1 MISVRAQGTMVP
13 MASQESS
20 TTVHPTLSQ
29 VMHAME
35 SLWPLSL
42 QAGWDAS
49 GVVAGRPEQRIERI
63 HWAVDPVQAVA
74 DEAIE
79 FGADLLITH
88 HPLFMKPV
96 NSMAATTFKGKVIHS
111 LVENSCALVT
121 AHTNADSAVGGVSDV
136 LAEILGL
143 ENILPLAGAD
153 DGLAEEGIGRVGTLQ
168 QVMRLE
174 EFAARVYSAMPAV
187 AGGVRVAGDPDGIVS
202 KIAIT
207 GGAGDSLFEQVR
219 QHEAD
224 VYITADLRHH
234 PASEARE
241 QAMMGSDRPYL
252 IDVSHFAS
260 EWLWLPAGA
269 NALERALADEGFTVT
284 SAVSAI
290 NTDPWDF
297 ILTSGDDTTTIHN
310 ETE

>member
-1 MISVRAQGTMVP
+1 
-13 MASQESS
+13 MASKHVPEQ
-20 TTVHPTLSQ
+20 TVVHPTLLQ
-29 VMHAME
+29 VIDAME

-42 QAGWDAS
+42 QEGWDAS
-49 GVVAGRPEQRIERI
+49 GLVAGRPEQIIERI

-74 DEAIE
+74 DEAISYD
-79 FGADLLITH
+79 ADLVITH
-88 HPLFMKPV
+88 HPLFLRPV
-96 NSMAATTFKGKVIHS
+96 NSMAATSFKGKLLHT
-111 LVENSCALVT
+111 LVENSCALIT

-143 ENILPLAGAD
+143 ENLVPLSVTD
-153 DGLAEEGIGRVGTLQ
+153 EGLAEEGIGRVGTLPTAL
-168 QVMRLE
+168 RLE
-174 EFAARVYSAMPAV
+174 AFATRVHSALPAV
-187 AGGVRVAGDPDGIVS
+187 AGGVRVAGDPDGLVS
-202 KIAIT
+202 KVAIT
-207 GGAGDSLFEQVR
+207 GGAGDSLFDQVR
-219 QHEAD
+219 AHEAD

-241 QAMMGSDRPYL
+241 QAMMGEDRPYL

-269 NALERALADEGFTVT
+269 NALERALADQGLTIT

-297 ILTSGDDTTTIHN
+297 ILTSGDGTKQITK

>member
-1 MISVRAQGTMVP
+1 
-13 MASQESS
+13 MASKQASEQSV
-20 TTVHPTLSQ
+20 VHPTLSQ
-29 VMHAME
+29 VIQAME
-35 SLWPLSL
+35 ALWPVSL
-42 QAGWDAS
+42 QQSWDAS
-49 GVVAGRPEQRIERI
+49 GIVAGRPEQKIQRI

-74 DEAIE
+74 DEAVAH
-79 FGADLLITH
+79 GADLVVTH
-88 HPLFMKPV
+88 HPLFLRPV
-96 NSMAATTFKGKVIHS
+96 TSMAATTFKGKVLHT
-111 LVENSCALVT
+111 LVEHSCALIT

-143 ENILPLAGAD
+143 ENLEPLAAAE
-153 DGLAEEGIGRVGTLQ
+153 DGLNEEGIGRVGTLPAG
-168 QVMRLE
+168 MRLE
-174 EFAARVYSAMPAV
+174 EFATRVYGALPAV
-187 AGGVRVAGDPDGIVS
+187 AGGVRVAGDPNGIVS
-202 KIAIT
+202 KVAIT
-207 GGAGDSLFEQVR
+207 GGAGDSLFDHVR

-241 QAMMGSDRPYL
+241 QAMAEAGRPYL

-269 NALERALADEGFTVT
+269 HALERALADEGFTIT

-297 ILTSGDDTTTIHN
+297 ILTSGDETKKIDN

>member
-1 MISVRAQGTMVP
+1 
-13 MASQESS
+13 
-20 TTVHPTLSQ
+20 
-29 VMHAME
+29 ME

-49 GVVAGRPEQRIERI
+49 GVVAGRPEQLIRRI

-74 DEAIE
+74 DEAVE
-79 FGADLLITH
+79 MGADLLITH
-88 HPLFMKPV
+88 HPLFLKPV
-96 NSMAATTFKGKVIHS
+96 NSMAATTFKGKVVHTLI
-111 LVENSCALVT
+111 ENSCALIT

-143 ENILPLAGAD
+143 ENIEPLAAAD
-153 DGLAEEGIGRVGTLQ
+153 EGLVEEGIGRVGTLQ
-168 QVMRLE
+168 QAMRLE

-187 AGGVRVAGDPDGIVS
+187 AGGVRVAGDADGIVS
-202 KIAIT
+202 KVAIT
-207 GGAGDSLFEQVR
+207 GGAGDSLFDYVR
-219 QHEAD
+219 HHEAD

-269 NALERALADEGFTVT
+269 NALERALADDGFTVT
-284 SAVSAI
+284 SAVSAL

-297 ILTSGDDTTTIHN
+297 IMTSGQNTTTIHRG
-310 ETE
+310 TE

>member
-1 MISVRAQGTMVP
+1 

-20 TTVHPTLSQ
+20 TSAVHPTLSQ
-29 VMHAME
+29 VIQAME
-35 SLWPLSL
+35 SLWPLDL

-49 GVVAGRPEQRIERI
+49 GVVAGRPEQQIRRI

-74 DEAIE
+74 DEAVE
-79 FGADLLITH
+79 MGADLLITH
-88 HPLFMKPV
+88 HPLFLRPV
-96 NSMAATTFKGKVIHS
+96 NSMAATTFKGKVVHS
-111 LVENSCALVT
+111 LVENSCALIT

-143 ENILPLAGAD
+143 EDIVPLAAAD
-153 DGLAEEGIGRVGTLQ
+153 GELTEEGIGRVGTLPQ
-168 QVMRLE
+168 AMRLE
-174 EFAARVYSAMPAV
+174 EFAARVYSAMPSV
-187 AGGVRVAGDPDGIVS
+187 AGGVRVAGDPNGIVS
-202 KIAIT
+202 KVAVT
-207 GGAGDSLFEQVR
+207 GGAGDSLFEHVR
-219 QHEAD
+219 QHAAD

-241 QAMMGSDRPYL
+241 QAMMDADRPYL

-297 ILTSGDDTTTIHN
+297 VLTSGEKTTTIN
-310 ETE
+310 SETE